1 MQKAIGS
8 QLPINC
14 EMLRLPYAE
23 PFDRIKCLPPAVL
36 SCKRVLPKIIVNL
49 ELL

>member
-1 MQKAIGS
+1 MWVGS
-8 QLPINC
+8 TSGT
-14 EMLRLPYAE
+14 LRLPYTR

-36 SCKRVLPKIIVNL
+36 SCKHALPKIIVNL